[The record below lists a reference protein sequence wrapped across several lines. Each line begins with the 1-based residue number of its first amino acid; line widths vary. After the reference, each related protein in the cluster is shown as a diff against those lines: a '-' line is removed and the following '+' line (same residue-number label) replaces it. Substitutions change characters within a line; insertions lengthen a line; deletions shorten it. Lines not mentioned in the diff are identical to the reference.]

1 MPDTPTTFA
10 DLVNLFLGLINLLI
24 PIVFGLVFLFLV
36 WKLIEAW
43 VLNPG
48 DQYARAEGKRTAL
61 LAVLV
66 LVIMISAWG
75 IVTMIRLSI
84 FGDGI

>member
-10 DLVNLFLGLINLLI
+10 ELVNIFLGFVNLLI
-24 PIVFGLVFLFLV
+24 PVVFGLVFLYLV

-61 LAVLV
+61 LAVVV

-75 IVTMIRLSI
+75 IVAMIRLSI